1 MKRFAQLIDQ
11 IDQTTKSNDRI
22 KYIVDFLHD
31 VNDEDK
37 LWFVALFSGKR
48 PKGIIKT
55 ALIKQWIVELTNLP
69 EWLFEQSYHVVGDL
83 AETIALLA
91 PDEPQKENNEDT
103 LSQIITELNTLR
115 DGDEGI
121 KKQFV
126 INFWSTHSKAEN
138 FVFNKLITGGFRIGV
153 SQRTVVKA
161 LGKFLDKEDNT
172 ISHRLMGNW
181 NPAEISFA
189 DLLVSEDA
197 NDDNSRPYPFYLSYA
212 LEGTIEDLGNPSDWQ
227 AEKKW
232 DGIRGQIIKRDGE
245 LFVWSRGEEL
255 VTDKFPEFNE
265 LKENLPDG
273 VVLDGEIIGWKD
285 GAPLP
290 FHDLQTRIGRK
301 TVTKK
306 HLETVPVKLI
316 AYDLLEHNSIDIRN
330 KSTNIRR
337 ELLDELVKDN
347 KSGCLLLSDA
357 LEFNHWDEL
366 KAIRQ
371 RARELYCEGLM
382 LKKKNAP
389 YGVGRKKGDWW
400 KWKVD
405 PLTIDAVLIYAMR
418 GHGRRSNLYTDYT
431 FAVWDNEELV
441 TFAKA
446 YSGLTDEEF
455 KEVDKFIKKNTIDRY
470 GPVRSVKA
478 ELVFEIAFEGIAKS
492 GRHKSGIAVRFP
504 RMSRWRKD
512 KKAEEAN
519 TIEDLHQLLN
529 VYGG

>member
-55 ALIKQWIVELTNLP
+55 SLIKEWIVEITNLP

-91 PDEPQKENNEDT
+91 PDQPKKGVNQDT
-103 LSQIITELNTLR
+103 LSKIIFELNTLK
-115 DGDEGI
+115 DKGENA

-126 INFWSTHSKAEN
+126 KNFWLTHSKAEN

-153 SQRTVVKA
+153 SQKTVVKA

-181 NPAEISFA
+181 NPKEVSFY

-212 LEGTIEDLGNPSDWQ
+212 LEGKIEDLGDPSDWQ

-232 DGIRGQIIKRDGE
+232 DGIRGQIIKRDDE

-265 LKENLPDG
+265 LKENLPNG
-273 VVLDGEIIGWKD
+273 VVLDGEIIGWKNN
-285 GAPLP
+285 APLP
-290 FHDLQTRIGRK
+290 FHNLQTRIGRK
-301 TVTKK
+301 TVSKK
-306 HLETVPVKLI
+306 HLEDVPIRLI
-316 AYDLLEHNSIDIRN
+316 AYDLLEFNNKDIRQQ
-330 KSTNIRR
+330 STKERR
-337 ELLDELVKDN
+337 NLLEDLVKTNASDT
-347 KSGCLLLSDA
+347 LLLSDA

-366 KAIRQ
+366 KDIRL

-382 LKKKNAP
+382 LKKKYAP

-446 YSGLTDEEF
+446 YSGLTDQEF
-455 KEVDKFIKKNTIDRY
+455 KEVDRFIKKNTVDRY